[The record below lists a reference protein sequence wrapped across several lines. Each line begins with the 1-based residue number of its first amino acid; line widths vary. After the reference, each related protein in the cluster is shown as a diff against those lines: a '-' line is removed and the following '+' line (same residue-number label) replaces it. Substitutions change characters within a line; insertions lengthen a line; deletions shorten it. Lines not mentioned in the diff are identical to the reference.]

1 MAAEASQP
9 ESSSTHEVL
18 LCVTGGIAAYK
29 SADLASKLTQAG
41 IGVTVAMSEAAM
53 QFVQPLTFQAITHR
67 PVYTS
72 LWTPQERFE
81 IGHISL
87 TERADL
93 MVVAPATA
101 NILAK
106 FAAGIADD
114 LISTMGLSA
123 EGACEILVAP
133 AMNRRMFN
141 APATQAN
148 VQTLCSRGVQFIG
161 PAEGN
166 LACGDKGEGRMVEPA
181 EILDRILELLK

>member
-1 MAAEASQP
+1 MAV
-9 ESSSTHEVL
+9 ESSQSDAGPTREVL

-29 SADLASKLTQAG
+29 TADLASKLVQAG
-41 IGVTVAMSEAAM
+41 VGVTVAMSESALR
-53 QFVQPLTFQAITHR
+53 FVQPLTFQALTHR

-72 LWTPQERFE
+72 LWGAQESCQ

-87 TERADL
+87 TDTADL

-123 EGACEILVAP
+123 YGACGILVAP
-133 AMNRRMFN
+133 AMNRRMWD
-141 APATQAN
+141 APATRAN
-148 VQTLCSRGVQFIG
+148 VQTLRDRGVQFAG

-166 LACGDKGEGRMVEPA
+166 LACGEEGVGRMAEPA
-181 EILDRILELLK
+181 EILQRINELLR

>member
-1 MAAEASQP
+1 MTAEASQ
-9 ESSSTHEVL
+9 SDAGATREVL

-29 SADLASKLTQAG
+29 SADLASKLVQAG
-41 IGVTVAMSEAAM
+41 AGVTVAMSESACR
-53 QFVQPLTFQAITHR
+53 FVQPLTFQALTRR

-72 LWTPQERFE
+72 LWAGRDNGE
-81 IGHISL
+81 IEHISL

-101 NILAK
+101 DILAK

-123 EGACEILVAP
+123 AGACPILVAP
-133 AMNRRMFN
+133 AMNHRMWN

-148 VQTLCSRGVQFIG
+148 VQTLRDRGVAFVG

-166 LACGDKGEGRMVEPA
+166 LACGDEGTGRMAEPA
-181 EILDRILELLK
+181 DILQRILEILQ